1 MYYMQE
7 KSSQACNL
15 GQTFEFGLA
24 MEPATLNI
32 SVRQDCLAT
41 GSSSKGGGTRPYAI
55 SQLISSKFG
64 VMVNGS
70 PNSLVK
76 KS

>member
-24 MEPATLNI
+24 MEHI